1 MAFKESRPI
10 KDISLD
16 GFAQDE
22 IKDNLLDK
30 MNFRLT
36 FLSVILPIVLILGLL
51 FLYFVINH
59 KIAEKHTLALK
70 EVNNI
75 SKDIDELKTF
85 FSEQTSES
93 KKSLL
98 DRIGGFSQ
106 TLNSIQKDI
115 RKQATTVQNL
125 KKEKT
130 DKKTVGTI
138 VKKELTGVTKSLDTV
153 KGDLRKQQQEI
164 TGLAKSRDGHEKTIR
179 DLGNNLVTL
188 GKTLNDL
195 KQALEKQESA
205 MRNLSKTKAD
215 MKSVDRH
222 YKEQK
227 RLNDKVQLL
236 EIEVRLLKSQ
246 IQSTD
251 TATVKSPPP
260 TSPSTEKGP
269 ATKKKDIIEEEIVQ

>member
-22 IKDNLLDK
+22 LKDNLIDK

-36 FLSVILPIVLILGLL
+36 FLSVILPIVLIIGLL
-51 FLYFVINH
+51 FLYFVMNN
-59 KIAEKHTLALK
+59 KMTEKHNLALK
-70 EVNNI
+70 EVNSV

-93 KKSLL
+93 KKSLM

-106 TLNSIQKDI
+106 TLKSIQKDI
-115 RKQATTVQNL
+115 RKQAEALQKL

-130 DKKTVGTI
+130 DKKAVDTI
-138 VKKELTGVTKSLDTV
+138 VNKELTGVTKSLDTV
-153 KGDLRKQQQEI
+153 QGDLKKQQQEI
-164 TGLAKSRDGHEKTIR
+164 TGLAKSRDGHEKTVR
-179 DLGNNLVTL
+179 DLGNNLAAL
-188 GKTLNDL
+188 GKTLSDL

-205 MRNLSKTKAD
+205 MLNLSK
-215 MKSVDRH
+215 MKTDVKSLG
-222 YKEQK
+222 KEQEQ
-227 RLNDKVQLL
+227 LSDKVQLL
-236 EIEVRLLKSQ
+236 EIELKLLKKQ

-251 TATVKSPPP
+251 TSSVKSPPP
-260 TSPSTEKGP
+260 TSPSSEKGP
-269 ATKKKDIIEEEIVQ
+269 ATKQKDIIEEEIVQ

>member
-1 MAFKESRPI
+1 MAFKESKPI

-16 GFAQDE
+16 GFPQEE

-36 FLSVILPIVLILGLL
+36 FLSVLLPIVLILGLL

-59 KIAEKHTLALK
+59 KIAEKHNLALK
-70 EVNNI
+70 EVSTI
-75 SKDIDELKTF
+75 SKDIEELKAF

-106 TLNSIQKDI
+106 TLKSIQKDI
-115 RKQATTVQNL
+115 KKQAATVQNL

-130 DKKTVGTI
+130 DKKAVDTI
-138 VKKELTGVTKSLDTV
+138 VKKELTGLTKSLDTV

-164 TGLAKSRDGHEKTIR
+164 TGLAKSRDGYEKTIR
-179 DLGNNLVTL
+179 DLG
-188 GKTLNDL
+188 KTLSNL
-195 KQALEKQESA
+195 KQALKKQESA

-215 MKSVDRH
+215 VKGLDRQ
-222 YKEQK
+222 QK
-227 RLNDKVQLL
+227 RLSDKVQLL
-236 EIEVRLLKSQ
+236 EIELRLLKKQ

-251 TATVKSPPP
+251 TATVKSSPP
-260 TSPSTEKGP
+260 TPP
-269 ATKKKDIIEEEIVQ
+269 ATKKEDIIKEEVIR